1 MGRMQPYV
9 NASPK
14 TGYKGYNYQNK
25 RRVTRN
31 RPSNGSAR
39 TRRPKPDRRLRRG
52 AM

>member
-25 RRVTRN
+25 RR
-31 RPSNGSAR
+31 
-39 TRRPKPDRRLRRG
+39 LRRG